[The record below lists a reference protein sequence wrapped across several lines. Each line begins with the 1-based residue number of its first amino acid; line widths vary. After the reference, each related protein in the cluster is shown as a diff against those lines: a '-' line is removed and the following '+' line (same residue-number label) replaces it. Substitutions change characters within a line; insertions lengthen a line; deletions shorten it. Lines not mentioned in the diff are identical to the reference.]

1 MQFLCPKTSFTM
13 YKKTASKTN
22 DRLQTIC
29 ERSMLFQTF
38 GSFLLEQLEHLFD
51 AQQHSSLRRE
61 EHLLTVNIL

>member
-1 MQFLCPKTSFTM
+1 ML
-13 YKKTASKTN
+13 YK
-22 DRLQTIC
+22 
-29 ERSMLFQTF
+29 TF